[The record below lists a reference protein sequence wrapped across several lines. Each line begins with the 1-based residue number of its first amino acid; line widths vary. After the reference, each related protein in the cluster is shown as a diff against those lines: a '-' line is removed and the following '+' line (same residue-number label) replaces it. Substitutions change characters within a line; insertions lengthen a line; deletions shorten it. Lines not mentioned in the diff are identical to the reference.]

1 MTISI
6 LTISGSLRSRS
17 TNGVLL
23 EAAHILAPPGV
34 VISAYR
40 GIAGLPHFNPDLEV
54 DPLPPQVA
62 ELRAAVNAAGGLL
75 ISCPEYAR
83 GIPGSFKNMLDWL
96 VGDTSFYGKPVALW
110 TASTRASAG
119 PAALHLVLTTMSACI
134 AEDACLTLDLISGQ
148 RSAEDLAADSDIAA
162 RLSNALQSLANAA
175 ASSQT
180 G

>member
-23 EAAHILAPPGV
+23 EAGHILAPPGV
-34 VISAYR
+34 AISAYR
-40 GIAGLPHFNPDLEV
+40 GIAELPHFNPDLEV
-54 DPLPPQVA
+54 DPLPPQVT
-62 ELRAAVNAAGGLL
+62 ELRAAVRAADALL

-96 VGDTSFYGKPVALW
+96 VGDTNFYGKPIVLW
-110 TASTRASAG
+110 TASARASAG
-119 PAALHLVLTTMSACI
+119 PAALHLVLTTMSGHI
-134 AEDACLTLDLISGQ
+134 VEDACLTLDLISAQ

-162 RLSNALQSLANAA
+162 SLRNALQSLVTAIT
-175 ASSQT
+175 SSQA